1 MSENFTVRKYSR
13 VFILQDDTFG
23 VCTFFGCASSSRH
36 TERSFFKI
44 PSANTTDGDETTAL
58 KSTAQAEWLRLLL
71 RTREITEDLKTR
83 IDANNIC
90 LCDLHFKPEC
100 IISHPKRKV
109 LATGTVPT
117 ENLPTQSHEGE
128 TKKHRVLVKHTFPDQ
143 PSTSTGVTSSTSTI
157 NALLNQLRKSD
168 VLSCWKVLDDTSS
181 GFKMELYDDCHSVPK
196 YTMICDSGLTFTLF
210 TYHWPIPDDH
220 TLYQEYNR
228 SVRAENIN
236 KLLRSIESSQL
247 CEGLPHIPDVKDIA
261 IDPTSNDRVPGTILR
276 HSVPKKLAN
285 NEAVYEVSVS
295 FRSVDCTVL
304 KESQDHQDNTCKPC
318 SDSLKA
324 ITKASKQKSRS
335 SSVPAKAKA
344 PLSAC
349 GPEKLRA
356 TVKAT
361 RLQNKQLED
370 RLEILQ
376 AKIEKDGI
384 G

>member
-1 MSENFTVRKYSR
+1 MADIYYMSSV
-13 VFILQDDTFG
+13 
-23 VCTFFGCASSSRH
+23 
-36 TERSFFKI
+36 
-44 PSANTTDGDETTAL
+44 
-58 KSTAQAEWLRLLL
+58 
-71 RTREITEDLKTR
+71 
-83 IDANNIC
+83 
-90 LCDLHFKPEC
+90 
-100 IISHPKRKV
+100 IISFADPKRKV

-117 ENLPTQSHEGE
+117 ENLPTRSHEGE
-128 TKKHRVLVKHTFPDQ
+128 TKERRVLVKHKFPDQ

-168 VLSCWKVLDDTSS
+168 VVSCWKVVDDTSS
-181 GFKMELYDDCHSVPK
+181 GIKMELYDDCHSVPK

-220 TLYQEYNR
+220 TLYREYNR

-236 KLLRSIESSQL
+236 KFLRSIESSQL

-295 FRSVDCTVL
+295 FRSVDCTVV
-304 KESQDHQDNTCKPC
+304 KESPDHQDNLCKPC

-335 SSVPAKAKA
+335 SLLYRPKPRHHYQLVDLKNFVL
-344 PLSAC
+344 LS
-349 GPEKLRA
+349 
-356 TVKAT
+356 
-361 RLQNKQLED
+361 RLHDCRINS
-370 RLEILQ
+370 
-376 AKIEKDGI
+376 
-384 G
+384 